1 MSSFDSDYLEKF
13 FIEQELQLIS
23 AYEQNNSSSSS
34 QNPQITGSDQL
45 LSKRRLSS
53 DLFLKPMSTVKR
65 PKSLM
70 QSNDNDLVEIT
81 ENQQIATSTSPTS
94 TKKLQDDMK

>member
-34 QNPQITGSDQL
+34 QNPQLTGSDQL

>member
-81 ENQQIATSTSPTS
+81 ENQQIAMSTSPTS